1 MQSGAAESTA
11 YLRNGRRI
19 NPMRA
24 IIAIAA
30 LLFGLAIPGG
40 SASAAGKQDF
50 TLLNK
55 TGYRIDKVYVSPAA
69 SDDWEEDVLGRDVL
83 DDGESVDISFHR
95 EATGCK
101 WDLKV
106 VYADDDSSAIWHGFD
121 ICSIS
126 KITIRYNRKTDT
138 TSAVTE

>member
-1 MQSGAAESTA
+1 LAGWTA
-11 YLRNGRRI
+11 HLEHVRRKNFMGKI
-19 NPMRA
+19 
-24 IIAIAA
+24 IAA
-30 LLFGLAIPGG
+30 LVVLIGLAASGG
-40 SASAAGKQDF
+40 PTLAGGKQDF
-50 TLLNK
+50 TLVNK
-55 TGYRIDKVYVSPAA
+55 TGYRIDKVFVSPAA

-83 DDGESVDISFHR
+83 DNGESVNITFHR
-95 EATGCK
+95 RTTGCR

-126 KITIRYNRKTDT
+126 KITIRYNRNTDT